1 MWYNILVHPVFST
14 TKLYLVDERPRGK
27 REGVWGGTHWKN
39 SEILKMWNCEKSKI
53 ALWWVMLSTSGAR
66 CSQRK
71 KARSS
76 SLQSFSSHH
85 KHQIYKVASCCTK
98 VRIRP
103 NARCL
108 HCRLAQKCRQKKEL
122 HPAALSLLG
131 MPLTPTSWPPWTL
144 HLEFRWFSKI
154 SLKCRR
160 LQSCFISLHLSKTSY
175 LGGKAVSGSPVLTFS
190 SQDADIQI
198 IKKLSLLWFK
208 ESRKVWFV
216 FHF

>member
-1 MWYNILVHPVFST
+1 MQP
-14 TKLYLVDERPRGK
+14 E
-27 REGVWGGTHWKN
+27 E
-39 SEILKMWNCEKSKI
+39 
-53 ALWWVMLSTSGAR
+53 
-66 CSQRK
+66 

-76 SLQSFSSHH
+76 SLKSFSSHH

-131 MPLTPTSWPPWTL
+131 MPLTPTSWTPWTL
-144 HLEFRWFSKI
+144 LLEFGWFSKI

-175 LGGKAVSGSPVLTFS
+175 LGGKAVSGSPVLTFT
-190 SQDADIQI
+190 SQDADVQI
-198 IKKLSLLWFK
+198 IKKTVAVVVQGVQKCLISFSLLHLIYLHISVQCVRSVALREQPWELPVANSLLSLLLSLLFTLFNIVQEK
-208 ESRKVWFV
+208 NNLICF
-216 FHF
+216 